1 MGALAQPRLKQ
12 ISASYLSSSNISLL
26 ISAILNILTRT
37 KQRGSKKIVLRAM
50 SNIVEKYNAT
60 MSLLF
65 RSQGKNQRAS
75 LSHLRSPLLPDDA
88 GDEGGDEEDEEN
100 SGEDHDDADGG
111 ALIDVRAAVG
121 AGPLG
126 STRCHDVKLVS

>member
-1 MGALAQPRLKQ
+1 MLKQ

-26 ISAILNILTRT
+26 ISVILNILTRS

-50 SNIVEKYNAT
+50 SNIVENSNAT

-65 RSQGKNQRAS
+65 TSQGRNRWAS

-88 GDEGGDEEDEEN
+88 GDKGGDEEDKEN
-100 SGEDHDDADGG
+100 GGEDHDDAD
-111 ALIDVRAAVG
+111 
-121 AGPLG
+121 
-126 STRCHDVKLVS
+126 